1 MVESWGNQGVWP
13 HLDCAQVS
21 VSPHGFA
28 KRKICFSD
36 AVFGF
41 ARCSQDNYL
50 LSERDCIGET
60 QPPAALVRADM
71 LAGRWL
77 RAPINGMVPLILPV
91 PLSMT
96 MQNKPGAKAHITP
109 AGLMFLA
116 ITSLGWGFN
125 WPVTKFLLSELPPLT
140 LRGSTGVIGAGLLA
154 VLAVMRGQ
162 SLKVP
167 RELWPR
173 LMLAA
178 VLNVMGW
185 MVLMGL
191 ALLWLPAS
199 EAALIAYTMPVWAS
213 LLAWIVLG
221 ERMTS
226 LRVLALAMA
235 FAGLAA
241 IMGANGISAS
251 AAKLPG
257 IIMALGGSV
266 GFALG
271 TVLAKKLPLQLPP
284 ITAAAWQIGL
294 GCFPVAVVG
303 FFIETSHWNA
313 VTNVGW
319 LLVIYSTVVQFCIA
333 YVAWFAALARLPAS
347 VAAIGTMAVP
357 VIGLPP
363 RATALHEP
371 LGPGQI
377 AALVFTLAGVVLATR
392 S

>member
-1 MVESWGNQGVWP
+1 
-13 HLDCAQVS
+13 
-21 VSPHGFA
+21 
-28 KRKICFSD
+28 
-36 AVFGF
+36 
-41 ARCSQDNYL
+41 
-50 LSERDCIGET
+50 
-60 QPPAALVRADM
+60 
-71 LAGRWL
+71 
-77 RAPINGMVPLILPV
+77 
-91 PLSMT
+91 
-96 MQNKPGAKAHITP
+96 
-109 AGLMFLA
+109 MFLA

-125 WPVTKFLLSELPPLT
+125 WPVTKYLLGELPPLT
-140 LRGSTGVIGAGLLA
+140 LRGGSGVIGAGLLA
-154 VLAVMRGQ
+154 VLAVMWGQ

-167 RELWPR
+167 RDQWVR
-173 LMLAA
+173 LILAA
-178 VLNVMGW
+178 ALNVGAW

-213 LLAWIVLG
+213 MIAWPVLG
-221 ERMTS
+221 ERPTL
-226 LRVLALAMA
+226 LRGIALVMA

-241 IMGANGISAS
+241 IMGGNGISAS

-257 IIMALGGSV
+257 ILMALTGSI

-284 ITAAAWQIGL
+284 ITAAAWQIGV

-303 FFIETSHWNA
+303 LFVETSHWNA
-313 VTNVGW
+313 VTKLGW

-357 VIGLPP
+357 VIGVV
-363 RATALHEP
+363 ASAIALHEP